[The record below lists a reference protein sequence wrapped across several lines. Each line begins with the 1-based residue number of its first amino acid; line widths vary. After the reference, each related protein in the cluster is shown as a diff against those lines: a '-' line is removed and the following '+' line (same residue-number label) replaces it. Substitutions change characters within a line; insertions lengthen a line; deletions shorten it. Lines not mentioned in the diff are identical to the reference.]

1 MAQRFSSNAVIS
13 YFGGKDSEGLGEIV
27 FDGSDDD
34 LGMEE
39 EEVDDSEP
47 AFEPLEIADGGKI
60 RPYIHNNRYRNKGNV
75 L

>member
-13 YFGGKDSEGLGEIV
+13 YFGGEDSEGLGEIV
-27 FDGSDDD
+27 FDGSDDE

-60 RPYIHNNRYRNKGNV
+60 RPYIYNNGYRYKGNV